1 MRLSIKGTGQ
11 FQKFG
16 QSKDLLSLPDM
27 GRKILTLSKEK
38 FKYSKEQI
46 ISERR

>member
-1 MRLSIKGTGQ
+1 MSI
-11 FQKFG
+11 QKTLYIEKNNF
-16 QSKDLLSLPDM
+16 KKLYIA
-27 GRKILTLSKEK
+27 KIEIKINKNETLSKEK